1 MISLKEYAEKKGV
14 SYEAVRRQVNR
25 YKEELKDHV
34 QQIGRT
40 RYLDED
46 GENFLDQKR
55 KQNPVV
61 MVSYDKDSQIE
72 ELKQENDNLKV
83 QVLQLQDLL
92 IKSKDELL
100 ARDQQLLDLQ
110 KQLFLLKATVQEK
123 QEKTEKSVNVEN
135 AEKQEVQEAT
145 VSRAKSNSINTQK
158 QKKKKRK
165 KRWKFW

>member
-158 QKKKKRK
+158 QKKKRK

>member
-110 KQLFLLKATVQEK
+110 KQLFLLKATVKEK

-158 QKKKKRK
+158 QKKKRK